1 MATYG
6 INIANSSGD
15 LSPIVRRAP
24 TPASGGTVLTI
35 PSGELFPGTST
46 KQVGLAAGAA
56 MRACMNDASV
66 NGINSYQITLTDDGS
81 GNFTP
86 VARKAGTPASG
97 GTVVAIPSGELFP
110 GTTTQQLGLAI
121 GAATRAVLND
131 RSAGN

>member
-6 INIANSSGD
+6 INIGNSGGA
-15 LSPIVRRAP
+15 LTPIVRRAP
-24 TPASGGTVLTI
+24 SVASGGTVLTI

-46 KQVGLAAGAA
+46 QWVGLAAGAA
-56 MRACMNDASV
+56 MRACLNDASV
-66 NGINSYQITLTDDGS
+66 NGIAAYNITLTDDGS

-86 VARKAGTPASG
+86 TARRAGTAASG

-110 GTTTQQLGLAI
+110 GTTTELLGLAI